1 MKYVIK
7 LSGSQITFLRKFKL
21 KMKVWEDFIDI
32 YLVIID
38 CVWQKCEKKCAQKR
52 IGQYAS
58 RNESNGEFPK
68 I

>member
-1 MKYVIK
+1 
-7 LSGSQITFLRKFKL
+7 
-21 KMKVWEDFIDI
+21 MKVWEDFIDI